1 MLINLTTNYSPFW
14 GYGAKNMKKSG
25 VFYGLYAIFV
35 AVMVILVSIN
45 SKADLQLWM
54 TSCNS
59 LFADTFFHYYTYI
72 GDWIPFAVAG
82 VLLFWSFRVAG
93 FIVVSQLV
101 SGMFSRLIKT
111 LWNEPRPML
120 YFKEHY
126 PGIQLHQ
133 VAGEHI
139 NMIRSF
145 PSGHTI
151 SAFAFFLAL
160 TFYTKNRT
168 WQALYFVLAV
178 LVGFSRIY
186 LQQHFA
192 IDVLVG
198 SLVGVLVTFGCK
210 FLIDKFPIKWI
221 DNSFFRLLNK

>member
-1 MLINLTTNYSPFW
+1 
-14 GYGAKNMKKSG
+14 MKKSG
-25 VFYGLYAIFV
+25 VFLSLYAIFV
-35 AVMVILVSIN
+35 MVMVILVSVN

-54 TSCNS
+54 TSHNS
-59 LFADTFFHYYTYI
+59 SFADTFFHYYTFV

-82 VLLFWSFRVAG
+82 ILLFWSFRAAG

-101 SGMFSRLIKT
+101 SGLFSSLIKT
-111 LWNEPRPML
+111 LWNEPRPLL
-120 YFKEHY
+120 YFKEHF
-126 PGIQLHQ
+126 PSVQLHT

-139 NMIRSF
+139 NIWHSF

-151 SAFAFFLAL
+151 TAFAFFLAL
-160 TFYTKNRT
+160 TFFTKNHA
-168 WQALYFVLAV
+168 WQVLYFVLAV

-198 SLVGVLVTFGCK
+198 SLVGVLVTMGCK
-210 FLIDKFPIKWI
+210 FMLDKFPIKWI
-221 DNSFFRLLNK
+221 DNSFFSLLKK

>member
-1 MLINLTTNYSPFW
+1 
-14 GYGAKNMKKSG
+14 MKKSG
-25 VFYGLYAIFV
+25 VFLSLYAIFV
-35 AVMVILVSIN
+35 AVMVVLVSVN
-45 SKADLQLWM
+45 DKADLQLWM
-54 TSCNS
+54 TSSNS
-59 LFADTFFHYYTYI
+59 PFADTFFHYYTYV

-82 VLLFWSFRVAG
+82 ILLFWSFRAAG
-93 FIVVSQLV
+93 FIVLSQLI
-101 SGMFSRLIKT
+101 SGIFTRLIKS
-111 LWNEPRPML
+111 LWNEPRPLL

-126 PGIQLHQ
+126 PGIQLHT

-151 SAFAFFLAL
+151 TAFAFFLAL
-160 TFYTKNRT
+160 TYFTKNRA
-168 WQALYFVLAV
+168 WQVLYFVLAV

-198 SLVGVLVTFGCK
+198 SLVGVLVTMGCK
-210 FLIDKFPIKWI
+210 YMLDKFPIKWI
-221 DNSFFRLLNK
+221 DNSFFSLLKK

>member
-1 MLINLTTNYSPFW
+1 MNER
-14 GYGAKNMKKSG
+14 MKKSG
-25 VFYGLYAIFV
+25 VFLSLYAIFV
-35 AVMVILVSIN
+35 VVMVVLVSVN
-45 SKADLQLWM
+45 NKADLQLWM
-54 TSCNS
+54 TSHNS
-59 LFADTFFHYYTYI
+59 VFADTFFHYFTYV

-82 VLLFWSFRVAG
+82 ILLFWSFRAAG
-93 FIVVSQLV
+93 FIVLSQLV
-101 SGMFSRLIKT
+101 SGMFSRLIKS
-111 LWNEPRPML
+111 LWNEPRPLL

-126 PGIQLHQ
+126 PNIQLHQ

-139 NMIRSF
+139 NLLHSF

-151 SAFAFFLAL
+151 TAFAFFMAL
-160 TFYTKNRT
+160 TFFTKNRL
-168 WQALYFVLAV
+168 WQVLCFVLAL

-198 SLVGVLVTFGCK
+198 SLVGVLVTIGCK
-210 FLIDKFPIKWI
+210 YIVDKFPIKWI

>member
-1 MLINLTTNYSPFW
+1 
-14 GYGAKNMKKSG
+14 MKKQG

-35 AVMVILVSIN
+35 AVMVVLVSVN

-59 LFADTFFHYYTYI
+59 PFADTFFHYYTYV

-82 VLLFWSFRVAG
+82 ILLFWSFRAAG

-111 LWNEPRPML
+111 LWNEPRPLL

-126 PGIQLHQ
+126 PTIQLHQ
-133 VAGEHI
+133 VTGEHI

-151 SAFAFFLAL
+151 TAFAFFLAL
-160 TFYTKNRT
+160 TYFTKNRT
-168 WQALYFVLAV
+168 WQVLYFFLAV

-198 SLVGVLVTFGCK
+198 SLVGVLVTMGCK
-210 FLIDKFPIKWI
+210 YLIDKFPIKWI
-221 DNSFFRLLNK
+221 DNSVFSLLKK

>member
-1 MLINLTTNYSPFW
+1 
-14 GYGAKNMKKSG
+14 MKKSG
-25 VFYGLYAIFV
+25 VFLSLYAIFV
-35 AVMVILVSIN
+35 MVMVILVSVN

-54 TSCNS
+54 TSHNS
-59 LFADTFFHYYTYI
+59 SFADTFFHYYTFV

-82 VLLFWSFRVAG
+82 ILLFWSFRAAG

-101 SGMFSRLIKT
+101 SGLFSSLIKT
-111 LWNEPRPML
+111 LWNEPRPLL
-120 YFKEHY
+120 YFKEHF
-126 PGIQLHQ
+126 PSVQLHT

-139 NMIRSF
+139 NMWHSF

-151 SAFAFFLAL
+151 TAFAFFLAL
-160 TFYTKNRT
+160 TFFTKNHA
-168 WQALYFVLAV
+168 WQVLYFVLAV

-198 SLVGVLVTFGCK
+198 SLVGVLVTMGCK
-210 FLIDKFPIKWI
+210 FMLDKFPIKWI
-221 DNSFFRLLNK
+221 DNSFFSLLKK

>member
-1 MLINLTTNYSPFW
+1 
-14 GYGAKNMKKSG
+14 
-25 VFYGLYAIFV
+25 LYAIFV
-35 AVMVILVSIN
+35 MVMVILVSVN

-54 TSCNS
+54 TSHNS
-59 LFADTFFHYYTYI
+59 SFADTFFHYYTFV

-82 VLLFWSFRVAG
+82 ILLFWSFRAAG

-101 SGMFSRLIKT
+101 SGLFSSLIKT
-111 LWNEPRPML
+111 LWNEPRPLL
-120 YFKEHY
+120 YFKEHF
-126 PGIQLHQ
+126 PSVQLHT

-139 NMIRSF
+139 NMWHSF

-151 SAFAFFLAL
+151 TAFAFFLAL
-160 TFYTKNRT
+160 TFFTKNHA
-168 WQALYFVLAV
+168 WQVLDFVLAV

-198 SLVGVLVTFGCK
+198 SLVGVLVTMGCK
-210 FLIDKFPIKWI
+210 FMLDKFPIKWI
-221 DNSFFRLLNK
+221 DNSFFSLLKK